1 VSKPPKHP
9 GLQGKL
15 EDALRSLLKPDE
27 HASGPDFLARLTSEI
42 SRYSISPVE
51 LEHIVA
57 TQSNY
62 FTRAVNNGVLIR
74 HGKKQG
80 YSLATMAGTAGTVTT
95 PSDAEPDVEPGAG
108 TANRQWESLLH
119 FPLTLALAQKF
130 DAHVVSLPAAADSG
144 RWANPD
150 LLMIR
155 LSERS
160 RLYARAADLDPD
172 AFAHVDASPPL
183 ILAAIEAKFG
193 LRRSRSVLFQA
204 VAEAAANSRWAN
216 EAWLAFFDRDA
227 GSTPEP
233 LPNDALAL
241 ARATEV
247 GIVELIL
254 DNTDPEEPELRVH
267 EHVAAPRRL
276 VLRFD
281 ELNNDRIEV
290 LREAQRAIR
299 DFDAMDETLLGL
311 EDALRIRTA
320 MERGLRNLG
329 RQRGFM
335 PTSPDGAFPHLSNI
349 DNWKGYGDADR
360 ELVRALL
367 LGAVLG
373 VAGDAVNPPDLPD
386 VVDTAFAALS
396 LTGPERSGAE
406 SALREFFERT
416 QLRKP

>member
-216 EAWLAFFDRDA
+216 EA
-227 GSTPEP
+227 
-233 LPNDALAL
+233 L
-241 ARATEV
+241 AR
-247 GIVELIL
+247 
-254 DNTDPEEPELRVH
+254 
-267 EHVAAPRRL
+267 
-276 VLRFD
+276 VLR
-281 ELNNDRIEV
+281 
-290 LREAQRAIR
+290 
-299 DFDAMDETLLGL
+299 
-311 EDALRIRTA
+311 
-320 MERGLRNLG
+320 
-329 RQRGFM
+329 
-335 PTSPDGAFPHLSNI
+335 P
-349 DNWKGYGDADR
+349 
-360 ELVRALL
+360 
-367 LGAVLG
+367 
-373 VAGDAVNPPDLPD
+373 
-386 VVDTAFAALS
+386 
-396 LTGPERSGAE
+396 
-406 SALREFFERT
+406 
-416 QLRKP
+416 